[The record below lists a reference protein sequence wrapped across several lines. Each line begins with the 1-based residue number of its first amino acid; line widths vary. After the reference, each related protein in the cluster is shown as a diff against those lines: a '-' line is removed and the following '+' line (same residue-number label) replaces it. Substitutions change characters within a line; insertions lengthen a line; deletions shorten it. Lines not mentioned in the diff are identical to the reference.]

1 MSKSE
6 EKTLFLEF
14 MEKYQN
20 LLSAEVKVW
29 ILNEKVVNGE
39 RQKVDNLVVMLSN
52 KCSINKVEVEY
63 LDDKGQERNA
73 REVILEGILKA
84 ASQMLDVLEKK

>member
-6 EKTLFLEF
+6 ERPLFLEF
-14 MEKYQN
+14 MEKNQN
-20 LLSAEVKVW
+20 LLSTEAKMW

-39 RQKVDNLVVMLSN
+39 RQKVDNLVVMFSN